1 MPFFVIPAIA
11 TGAKV
16 LASQLAIRGGAK
28 VLGRTVLNYMNK
40 NGLDKAI
47 ARYGKSAVNK
57 IQKITKESKTKPV
70 KTKRSSTRSDD
81 NSLIK
86 RTSAQEK
93 KIKDAKDAAK
103 KAREEKLRKA
113 AAESNRKKL
122 KRQSEQFAKDASKK
136 AKEATDKK
144 SALTVR
150 EGTSRALTITKQ
162 QNKDFPLVV
171 QRMSKNTD
179 VKKLLNNP
187 SKLNTA
193 RLKKLEEGLE
203 KGFPRNK
210 LMNKIMAA
218 STVGSIGALLL
229 QDDTK
234 TTKADKP
241 DRGVTRKE
249 RKIDHSSDYSRASSD
264 YRSRGTGSGSNRDAL
279 AKAKRPS
286 YFQDIDAKSSSRK
299 SKDKDK
305 DKDKD
310 DSSNVRTGSGG
321 NVRTGSGG
329 KVKTDRKKRKRP
341 YDPSM
346 MGIRMGRNF
355 QSGGLVKADKY
366 FKRGASSK

>member
-1 MPFFVIPAIA
+1 MFFVIPGLVKAGSI
-11 TGAKV
+11 

-70 KTKRSSTRSDD
+70 KTKKSSTRSDD
-81 NSLIK
+81 NRLVK

-93 KIKDAKDAAK
+93 KIKDAKDAAN

-113 AAESNRKKL
+113 ADLSNRKKL
-122 KRQSEQFAKDASKK
+122 KRSQERFNQEALRK
-136 AKEATDKK
+136 AKEAASKK

-150 EGTSRALTITKQ
+150 DGTSRALTITKEQ
-162 QNKDFPLVV
+162 SNKYPLVV
-171 QRMSKNTD
+171 QRMATNKD
-179 VKKLLNNP
+179 VKMLLNNP
-187 SKLNTA
+187 SKVNTA

-218 STVGSIGALLL
+218 TTVGSIGALLL
-229 QDDTK
+229 RDETK
-234 TTKADKP
+234 PTKADKP
-241 DRGVTRKE
+241 DRR
-249 RKIDHSSDYSRASSD
+249 
-264 YRSRGTGSGSNRDAL
+264 GSGTSRTKGEASGRERVN
-279 AKAKRPS
+279 KAQSTGGVDKPRTS
-286 YFQDIDAKSSSRK
+286 TASMQDLLDSQRRTKKVGVGS
-299 SKDKDK
+299 KDK

-329 KVKTDRKKRKRP
+329 NVKTDRKKRKRP
-341 YDPSM
+341 YDPSYL
-346 MGIRMGRNF
+346 GIRMGRNF

-366 FKRGASSK
+366 FKRGASNK

>member
-1 MPFFVIPAIA
+1 MPFFVIPALA
-11 TGAKV
+11 TAGKI

-47 ARYGKSAVNK
+47 ARYGKDAVNK
-57 IQKITKESKTKPV
+57 IKKITKESKTKPV
-70 KTKRSSTRSDD
+70 KTKKSSTRSDD
-81 NSLIK
+81 NRLIK

-93 KIKDAKDAAK
+93 KIKDAKDAAN

-113 AAESNRKKL
+113 ADLSNRKKL
-122 KRQSEQFAKDASKK
+122 TRKNERFAKDAAKK

-150 EGTSRALTITKQ
+150 DGTSRALTITKEQ
-162 QNKDFPLVV
+162 SNKYPLVV
-171 QRMSKNTD
+171 QRMSRNND
-179 VKKLLNNP
+179 VKSLLNNP

-193 RLKKLEEGLE
+193 RLKKLEEGLK

-229 QDDTK
+229 QDETK
-234 TTKADKP
+234 PTKADKP
-241 DRGVTRKE
+241 ERGVTRKE

-264 YRSRGTGSGSNRDAL
+264 YRSRGTGSGSNKDAL

-286 YFQDIDAKSSSRK
+286 YFQDIDAKGSSKK
-299 SKDKDK
+299 SKSK

-329 KVKTDRKKRKRP
+329 NVKTDRKKRKRP
-341 YDPSM
+341 YDPSYLGM
-346 MGIRMGRNF
+346 RMGRNF
-355 QSGGLVKADKY
+355 KSGGLVEADKY
-366 FKRGASSK
+366 FKRGASNK

>member
-28 VLGRTVLNYMNK
+28 VLGRTILNYMNK

-70 KTKRSSTRSDD
+70 KTKKSSARSDD
-81 NSLIK
+81 NRLIK

-122 KRQSEQFAKDASKK
+122 KRQSEQFVQDAAKK
-136 AKEATDKK
+136 AKEAADKK

-150 EGTSRALTITKQ
+150 DGTSRALTITKKQ
-162 QNKDFPLVV
+162 SQDFPLVV
-171 QRMSKNTD
+171 QRMATNKD
-179 VKKLLNNP
+179 VKSLLNNP

-229 QDDTK
+229 QDETK
-234 TTKADKP
+234 PTMADKP
-241 DRGVTRKE
+241 DR
-249 RKIDHSSDYSRASSD
+249 
-264 YRSRGTGSGSNRDAL
+264 SGS
-279 AKAKRPS
+279 
-286 YFQDIDAKSSSRK
+286 SSSTSRTKGEASGRERVNKAQSTGGVDKPRTSTASMFDRLQK
-299 SKDKDK
+299 SKGKKTDTSS
-305 DKDKD
+305 KDKD

-366 FKRGASSK
+366 FKRGASNK

>member
-70 KTKRSSTRSDD
+70 KIKRTSARSDD
-81 NSLIK
+81 NRLIK

-122 KRQSEQFAKDASKK
+122 KRQSEQFVQDAAKK

-150 EGTSRALTITKQ
+150 DGTSRALTITKEQ
-162 QNKDFPLVV
+162 SNKYPLVV
-171 QRMSKNTD
+171 QRMSRDNN
-179 VKKLLNNP
+179 VKKLLTDR
-187 SKLNTA
+187 SKLNDA

-218 STVGSIGALLL
+218 TTVGSIGALLL
-229 QDDTK
+229 QDETK
-234 TTKADKP
+234 TTVADKP
-241 DRGVTRKE
+241 NRGSSTSRTKGEASGRERVNKAQSTGGVDKPRTSTASMFDR
-249 RKIDHSSDYSRASSD
+249 
-264 YRSRGTGSGSNRDAL
+264 L
-279 AKAKRPS
+279 
-286 YFQDIDAKSSSRK
+286 QKSKGKKTDTSSR
-299 SKDKDK
+299 
-305 DKDKD
+305 DKD

-329 KVKTDRKKRKRP
+329 NVKTDRKKRKRP
-341 YDPSM
+341 YDPSYL
-346 MGIRMGRNF
+346 GIRMGRNF

-366 FKRGASSK
+366 FKRGASNK